1 LEKDT
6 EIVSLKKA
14 LAKAKK
20 ENEKPEETQNVDM
33 VKIKEQCDSI
43 DELRAIFEK
52 AKENVAPNDD
62 ENGKLLESLIQLR
75 DHCFG
80 VASRCCASLKNIFP
94 LLAHLLERVHM
105 SAGTS
110 AQHLLGPKEN

>member
-1 LEKDT
+1 MEKDT
-6 EIVSLKKA
+6 EIASLKKA
-14 LAKAKK
+14 LAEAKK

-43 DELRAIFEK
+43 DELRTIFEK
-52 AKENVAPNDD
+52 AKENVAPNED
-62 ENGKLLESLIQLR
+62 ENGKLLELLSQLR

-80 VASRCCASLKNIFP
+80 VASRCCASLKILFP
-94 LLAHLLERVHM
+94 LLAHIPERVHM

-110 AQHLLGPKEN
+110 AQHLLGPIEN